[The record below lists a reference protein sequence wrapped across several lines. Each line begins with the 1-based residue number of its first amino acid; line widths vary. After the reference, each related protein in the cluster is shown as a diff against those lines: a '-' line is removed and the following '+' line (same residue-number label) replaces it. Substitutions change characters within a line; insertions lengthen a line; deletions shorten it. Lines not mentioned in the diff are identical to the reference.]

1 MTAAAKADEPVSW
14 LLGFLLVL
22 GAAAPA
28 WSQGAPGDI
37 SGAVELLAR
46 GKDTQVRMAAA
57 KQLGGSRNR
66 RALEPLVAALAD
78 ANRDVRWAAV
88 EALGE
93 LGDRRAVPALIEY
106 VKKPEA
112 YRWGKRLVAGALA
125 AIGDPSAVQP
135 LLGLLDDEDPFVR
148 RIAAMALVRIG
159 DPAGVPRVAELAKE
173 TGDPTLASVRRE
185 LARFEESRRRQVT
198 RIRPPEVAAS
208 LPPLRPREWGG
219 FKIGVTRQ
227 AEVRQGLGSPL
238 QDAPEFALY
247 RGERLAGPLRA
258 DSVVVNADTTG
269 LVDSIFIFPAWGT
282 TDRDVRAV
290 LGRGTL
296 TTYGEFLRST
306 GKTVAGAGTRADT
319 KLHYVP
325 PQTLTEAYP
334 QMGML
339 VVYDGGEPAPDR
351 LVKLIIVH

>member
-1 MTAAAKADEPVSW
+1 MSW
-14 LLGFLLVL
+14 LLGVLLVL
-22 GAAAPA
+22 GAATPA
-28 WSQGAPGDI
+28 WSQGTPGDLA
-37 SGAVELLAR
+37 SAVEALAR
-46 GKDTQVRMAAA
+46 GKDTQARMAAA
-57 KQLGGSRNR
+57 KQLGGLRNP

-93 LGDRRAVPALIEY
+93 LGDRGAIPALIEY

-125 AIGDPSAVQP
+125 AIGDARAVQP
-135 LLGLLDDEDPFVR
+135 LVGLLDDEDPFVR
-148 RIAAMALVRIG
+148 RIAALALVRIG
-159 DPAGVPRVAELAKE
+159 DPAGLPRVAQLVKE
-173 TGDPTLASVRRE
+173 TSDPTLAGVRRE
-185 LARFEESRRRQVT
+185 FARSEESRLRQVA
-198 RIRPPEVAAS
+198 RSRPPEVSAGGLS
-208 LPPLRPREWGG
+208 PLRPREWGG
-219 FKIGVTRQ
+219 FKVGVTRQ

-247 RGERLAGPLRA
+247 RGDRLVGPLRA
-258 DSVVVNADTTG
+258 DSVVVNADTAG
-269 LVDSIFIFPAWGT
+269 LIDSMFIFPVWGT

-296 TTYGEFLRST
+296 TTYGEFLKST
-306 GKTVAGAGTRADT
+306 GKTVSGAGTRADT

-325 PQTLTEAYP
+325 PETITEAYP
-334 QMGML
+334 QMGVL